1 VFGTVRYMSLEG
13 MRRKT
18 KVAAYVREIE
28 ELERT
33 GEDPL
38 RL

>member
-1 VFGTVRYMSLEG
+1 

-18 KVAAYVREIE
+18 DVAAYLREIE
-28 ELERT
+28 RLERT